1 MPAGYGYLNARV
13 RGLRAQLLPAGFLT
27 DQLDASGFAGFA
39 SALAQTS
46 YGRDLEEGSSED
58 VGLAAVDAALA
69 RGFVRTTRALLGYAE
84 GTPRA
89 LIALLLRRYDLANL
103 KAIVRAR
110 HAKRGADADRGADDV
125 LAAVLPAGD
134 LTSKTLRGM
143 AEAADLAAA
152 GQVLALSGHPL
163 AEPFRKGVAAYADD
177 GDLLGF
183 EIELDRAFYTGWTAD
198 AERLSAPDGFRAYI
212 ATEVDATN
220 VRTALKLRGRPVEA
234 ARFFVAGGRLVSAT
248 VFAELVAQPVGTP
261 LPTLR
266 GPFAALADAST
277 PGEADTRLRAVLD
290 GLARRL
296 GGDPLDIGL
305 VADYLRRKEQETA
318 RLRLIARGTFYGVPR
333 EALVK
338 ELGDA

>member
-1 MPAGYGYLNARV
+1 MAAGYGYLNARV

-27 DQLDASGFAGFA
+27 DQLDASGFAGFT

-46 YGRDLEEGSSED
+46 YGRDLDESAGD
-58 VGLAAVDAALA
+58 VISLADVDAALA
-69 RGFVRTTRALLGYAE
+69 RGFVRTTRALLGYAD

-103 KAIVRAR
+103 KALVRAR
-110 HAKRGADADRGADDV
+110 HADRGAEDV
-125 LAAVLPAGD
+125 LAAVLPAGE
-134 LTSKTLRGM
+134 LTSKTLRS
-143 AEAADLAAA
+143 AADAADLAAA

-163 AEPFRKGVAAYADD
+163 AEAFRKGVVAYADE
-177 GDLLGF
+177 GDLLAF
-183 EIELDRAFYTGWTAD
+183 EIALDRAFYAGWSAD
-198 AERLSAPDGFRAYI
+198 AERLSAPEGFRTYV
-212 ATEVDATN
+212 ATEIDATN

-234 ARFFVAGGRLVSAT
+234 ARFFVAGGRIVSASS
-248 VFAELVAQPVGTP
+248 FAELVAQPVGTP
-261 LPTLR
+261 LPALG
-266 GPFAALADAST
+266 GPFGALADAST
-277 PGEADTRLRAVLD
+277 PGEVDARLRGILD
-290 GLARRL
+290 VQAKRL

>member
-46 YGRDLEEGSSED
+46 YGRDLDEGSSEP

-110 HAKRGADADRGADDV
+110 HADRDAEDV

-134 LTSKTLRGM
+134 LTAKTLRGM

-163 AEPFRKGVAAYADD
+163 TEAFRKGVAAYADD
-177 GDLLGF
+177 GDLLAF
-183 EIELDRAFYTGWTAD
+183 EIELDRAFYAGWSAD
-198 AERLSAPDGFRAYI
+198 AERLPAPEGFRAYV
-212 ATEVDATN
+212 ATEIDATN

-234 ARFFVAGGRLVSAT
+234 ARFFVAGGRLVSASA
-248 VFAELVAQPVGTP
+248 FAEIVAQPVGTP
-261 LPTLR
+261 LPALR

-277 PGEADTRLRAVLD
+277 PGEADTRLRAILD

-318 RLRLIARGTFYGVPR
+318 RLRLIARGVFYGVPR
-333 EALVK
+333 AALVK

>member
-1 MPAGYGYLNARV
+1 MSAGYGYLNARV

-27 DQLDASGFAGFA
+27 DQLDASGFGSFA

-46 YGRDLEEGSSED
+46 YGRDLEEAQTEGA
-58 VGLAAVDAALA
+58 GLAAVDAALA
-69 RGFVRTTRALLGYAE
+69 RGFVRTTRALLGHAD
-84 GTPRA
+84 GAPRE

-110 HAKRGADADRGADDV
+110 HAGRGADDV

-134 LTSKTLRGM
+134 LSDRTLRGM

-163 AEPFRKGVAAYADD
+163 AEPFRKGVAAYASD
-177 GDLLGF
+177 GDLLAF
-183 EIELDRAFYTGWTAD
+183 EIALDRAFYAGWSAD
-198 AERLSAPDGFRAYI
+198 AHRLPAPDGFRAYV
-212 ATEVDATN
+212 AAEVDATN
-220 VRTALKLRGRPVEA
+220 VRTALKLRGRAVEA
-234 ARFFVAGGRLVSAT
+234 ARFFVAGGRLVSAAT
-248 VFAELVAQPVGTP
+248 FAELAMQPVGTP
-261 LPTLR
+261 LPALR

-277 PGEADTRLRAVLD
+277 PGEVDGRLREVLD

>member
-1 MPAGYGYLNARV
+1 MSAGYGYLNARV
-13 RGLRAQLLPAGFLT
+13 RGLRAQLLPAGFLS

-46 YGRDLEEGSSED
+46 YGRDLEAAQSEG

-69 RGFVRTTRALLGYAE
+69 SGFVRTTRALLGYAD

-110 HAKRGADADRGADDV
+110 HAGRDAEDV
-125 LAAVLPAGD
+125 LGAVLPAGD
-134 LTSKTLRGM
+134 LSAKTLRGM

-163 AEPFRKGVAAYADD
+163 AEAFRKGVAAYASEH
-177 GDLLGF
+177 DLLAF
-183 EIELDRAFYTGWTAD
+183 EIALDRAFYAGWSTD
-198 AERLSAPDGFRAYI
+198 AERLPAPEGFRAYV
-212 ATEVDATN
+212 AAEVDATN
-220 VRTALKLRGRPVEA
+220 VRTALKLRGRAVDA
-234 ARFFVAGGRLVSAT
+234 GRFFVAGGRLVST
-248 VFAELVAQPVGTP
+248 STFAELVAQPVGTP
-261 LPTLR
+261 LPALR
-266 GPFAALADAST
+266 GAFAALADASA
-277 PGEADTRLRAVLD
+277 PGEVDARLRTVLD

-318 RLRLIARGTFYGVPR
+318 RLRLIARGVFYGVPR
-333 EALVK
+333 EALAK

>member
-1 MPAGYGYLNARV
+1 MSAGYGYLNARV

-27 DQLDASGFAGFA
+27 EQLDASGFAGFT

-46 YGRDLEEGSSED
+46 YGRDLEEAQSEGA
-58 VGLAAVDAALA
+58 GLAAVDAALA

-110 HAKRGADADRGADDV
+110 HAGRDAEDV
-125 LAAVLPAGD
+125 LGSVLPAGD
-134 LTSKTLRGM
+134 LSARTLRGM

-163 AEPFRKGVAAYADD
+163 AEAFRIGVAAYAHD
-177 GDLLGF
+177 GDLLAF
-183 EIELDRAFYTGWTAD
+183 EIALDRAFYDGWSAD
-198 AERLSAPDGFRAYI
+198 AQRLAAPDGFRGYVAS
-212 ATEVDATN
+212 EVDATN
-220 VRTALKLRGRPVEA
+220 VRTALKLRGRAVES
-234 ARFFVAGGRLVSAT
+234 ARFFVAGGRLLSAAA
-248 VFAELVAQPVGTP
+248 FAELVTQPVGTP
-261 LPTLR
+261 LPALR
-266 GPFAALADAST
+266 GPFAVLADAST
-277 PGEADTRLRAVLD
+277 AGEVDARLRAVLD
-290 GLARRL
+290 GMARRL

-333 EALVK
+333 QALVK

>member
-1 MPAGYGYLNARV
+1 VSAGYGYLNARV

-46 YGRDLEEGSSED
+46 YGRDLEEAASEG

-69 RGFVRTTRALLGYAE
+69 RGFVRTTRALLGYAD

-110 HAKRGADADRGADDV
+110 HAGRGAEDV

-134 LTSKTLRGM
+134 LTAKTLRGM
-143 AEAADLAAA
+143 AESADLAAA

-163 AEPFRKGVAAYADD
+163 AEAFRKGVAAYADD
-177 GDLLGF
+177 HDLLAF
-183 EIELDRAFYTGWTAD
+183 EIALDRAFYAGWSAD
-198 AERLSAPDGFRAYI
+198 AERLPAPEGFRAYV
-212 ATEVDATN
+212 AAEVDATN
-220 VRTALKLRGRPVEA
+220 VRTALKLRGRAVEA
-234 ARFFVAGGRLVSAT
+234 ARFFVAGGRLVSAAT
-248 VFAELVAQPVGTP
+248 FTELVSQPVGTP
-261 LPTLR
+261 LPALR
-266 GPFAALADAST
+266 GPFAALADAAT
-277 PGEADTRLRAVLD
+277 PGEVDARLRAVLD

-318 RLRLIARGTFYGVPR
+318 RLRLIARGVFYGVPR